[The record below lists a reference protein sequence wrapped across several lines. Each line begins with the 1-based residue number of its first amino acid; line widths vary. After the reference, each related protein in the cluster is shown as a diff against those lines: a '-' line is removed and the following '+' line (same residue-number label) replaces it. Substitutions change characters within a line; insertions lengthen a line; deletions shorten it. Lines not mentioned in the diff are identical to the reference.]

1 MKAGEQLAAMEMM
14 AIDPNWEQVLFEALG
29 IFLFETEW
37 GVDFYSPC
45 CNNGIEIFEACL
57 EYNWD
62 VPDVHARKDHAI
74 TDGC

>member
-1 MKAGEQLAAMEMM
+1 M
-14 AIDPNWEQVLFEALG
+14 
-29 IFLFETEW
+29 
-37 GVDFYSPC
+37 
-45 CNNGIEIFEACL
+45 NGIEIFEACL